1 MEALREDAMEI
12 HHADKAYRTR
22 SLWLLVAIVLMC
34 AVLLWQLQAWLG
46 SLTSQLQGSD
56 PRVVR
61 EWVRLLLVGLGFA
74 LAMPAIGLSVALR
87 RLAAAARSEE
97 RFPPAALKTLRDVRI
112 LRGPAAQAWARR
124 VLNASHG
131 ALVLAAVLLG
141 WAGWAWWH
149 FR

>member
-1 MEALREDAMEI
+1 MEI

-22 SLWLLVAIVLMC
+22 SLWLLLAIVLMC
-34 AVLLWQLQAWLG
+34 ALLLWQLQSWLD
-46 SLTSQLQGSD
+46 SLTSQLYGSD

-74 LAMPAIGLSVALR
+74 LALPAIGLSMALR
-87 RLAAAARSEE
+87 RLAAAANDEG
-97 RFPPAALKTLRDVRI
+97 RFPPSGLKTLRDVRV

-124 VLNASHG
+124 VLLGSRG
-131 ALVLAAVLLG
+131 ALGLAAVLLA
-141 WAGWAWWH
+141 WAGWAWWY